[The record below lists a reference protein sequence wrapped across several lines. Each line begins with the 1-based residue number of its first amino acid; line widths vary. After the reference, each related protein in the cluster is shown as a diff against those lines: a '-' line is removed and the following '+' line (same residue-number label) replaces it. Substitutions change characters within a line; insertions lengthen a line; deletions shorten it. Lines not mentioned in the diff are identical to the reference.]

1 MYLKHLEL
9 HGFKTFADRT
19 ELEFTPGI
27 TAIVGPNGSGK
38 SNVFDAIRW
47 ALGEVGYKSLRS
59 GRMDD
64 VIFAGSES
72 RRTMGMGAVQLT
84 INNDSGALPVDYAEV
99 TVTRRANR
107 GGEGEYLLN
116 MAPCRL
122 RDIQMLFLGTGL
134 GGRSYSLIG
143 QGQVD
148 SILNAGPDERRALL
162 EEAAGLARYKRRR
175 REAERRLANAGANL
189 LRVADVLAE
198 LTTQMEA
205 LREQAEAASAYQA
218 YTREIHDLEL
228 ALQVDDAR
236 RIVGQLRRI
245 AAQTE
250 AVQEQL
256 HTLAASAAETGT
268 QIDQGR
274 SRAAEVARLW
284 EEAQRTLLQ
293 LVEDLSAR
301 ESEAQV
307 LAERVRGA
315 EAQRARLAADAH
327 RLEADLAEVDES
339 LDVLRAQAEQLRARR
354 DELLERLRVTEEV
367 QEDTLASQ
375 RDAEERLA
383 AARAEIADLGAAR
396 TRTAHELTRLDERR
410 AALDEQIGALR
421 AKHGALASAEA
432 QLGDTTDR
440 LARSLAEL
448 TTRRGEAGAVASAA
462 DARRRALDDRLT
474 ASEESL
480 RQAAAD
486 RQVVTQTLAFLEDM
500 SARLEGYEKGV
511 REILLAKQEH
521 PEQFAGIR
529 YPVVEL
535 LRVAAPHRPAIEA
548 ALGRR
553 LFSLVA
559 GTVDDVKGGLRY
571 LRGNGQGSAS
581 FIPIDLLTPPAEDS
595 LPQDAEIVGRAVD
608 LVELTNGAKDVVQA
622 LLGDVVIVA
631 TLDAAVGLR
640 ASGYGGR
647 IATLDGELLSPDGV
661 ITFRGKPDGESLL
674 LGRREQIATLRERRA
689 GLDGAIAESEAERW
703 QTAAEL
709 AGAVQQS
716 DAATA
721 EVRRLE
727 VALRELE
734 AALAPA
740 RLDAARLPAERAEVE
755 GTLAQLAAE
764 QERLGTDTLRLEA
777 DEVELGR
784 VIADRE
790 LTLGDAEEALRTAGE
805 RTRAA
810 GDDLADVRVQLAE
823 LAGMLAALQTRV
835 EEHARESREIGGRRD
850 TLRGELAV
858 LDGERHLLTV
868 SLEQAQRS
876 REELV
881 SQQDD
886 TRARLSAFDEERGTL
901 QQRLLGLE
909 GRWREVQDALHDVEE
924 QAHRLEV
931 RQAQA
936 DAEFTA
942 AVRRISEEFGTG
954 WDDVRELRL
963 PSGRD
968 EAQGRIQALRGLVAA
983 LGPVNLRAVEEHQT
997 VALRVESLRT
1007 QSDDLTRARVAM
1019 AALIQRLDEVLRVRF
1034 AETFERVDEEF
1045 NRLFVRLFAG
1055 GRARLLLVDG
1065 EPGTEPGIEIEAQLP
1080 GKKMRSLSAL
1090 SGGERVLVA
1099 LSLIFAMLRVHP
1111 SPFCI
1116 FDEVEAALD
1125 DANTKKFTTLL
1136 RELAERT
1143 QVLIITHNKGT
1154 MEASDVLYGVTMELP
1169 GVSKIIS
1176 MRLTR
1181 KGTPE
1186 PVPAV
1191 VT

>member
-1 MYLKHLEL
+1 VYLKRLEL

-47 ALGEVGYKSLRS
+47 ALGEIGYKSLRS

-72 RRTMGMGAVQLT
+72 RRAMGMGEVQLT
-84 INNDSGALPVDYAEV
+84 IDNDSGALPVDYAEV

-143 QGQVD
+143 QGQVEGV
-148 SILNAGPDERRALL
+148 LNSGPDDRRALL

-189 LRVADVLAE
+189 VRVEDVLAE
-198 LTTQMEA
+198 LTAQMEV
-205 LREQAEAASAYQA
+205 LREQAEAATAYRS

-228 ALQVDDAR
+228 ALQVEDGR
-236 RIVGQLRRI
+236 RILGQLRRI

-256 HTLAASAAETGT
+256 HILAAAAAETGT

-315 EAQRARLAADAH
+315 EARRERLVADAH
-327 RLEADLAEVDES
+327 RLDADLSEVDES
-339 LDVLRAQAEQLRARR
+339 LDVLRVQAEQLRTRR
-354 DELLERLRVTEEV
+354 DELLERLRVTGEV
-367 QEDTLASQ
+367 QEGALASQ
-375 RDAEERLA
+375 REAEERLA
-383 AARAEIADLGAAR
+383 AVRAEILDLGAAR
-396 TRTAHELTRLDERR
+396 SRTAHELTRLDERR
-410 AALDEQIGALR
+410 AALDEQLAALR
-421 AKHGALASAEA
+421 AKHTALAAAEA
-432 QLGDTTDR
+432 QLASTQDH
-440 LARSLAEL
+440 LARSVAALAG
-448 TTRRGEAGAVASAA
+448 RRDEAAAVVRAA
-462 DARRRALDDRLT
+462 EAQRRTVEDRLVVCD
-474 ASEESL
+474 ASL
-480 RQAAAD
+480 RQTAAD
-486 RQVVTQTLAFLEDM
+486 RQVVAQTLAFLEDM

-511 REILLAKQEH
+511 REILLAKQQH

-559 GTVDDVKGGLRY
+559 GTVEDVKGGLRY

-581 FIPIDLLTPPAEDS
+581 FIPIDLLAAPTKDALPP
-595 LPQDAEIVGRAVD
+595 QAEIVGRAVD

-622 LLGDVVIVA
+622 LLGDVVVVA
-631 TLDAAVGLR
+631 DLDAAVRLR
-640 ASGYGGR
+640 AAGYGGR

-661 ITFRGKPDGESLL
+661 ITFRGRPDGESLL
-674 LGRREQIATLRERRA
+674 LGRREQIATLKERLA
-689 GLDGAIAESEAERW
+689 GLDAATAETEIERARL
-703 QTAAEL
+703 AAEL
-709 AGAVQQS
+709 AGAVQRVE
-716 DAATA
+716 AATG
-721 EVRRLE
+721 EVRRIDA
-727 VALRELE
+727 ALRELE
-734 AALAPA
+734 DALAPA
-740 RLDAARLPAERAEVE
+740 RLEAARLPAEQAEVE
-755 GTLAQLAAE
+755 GALALLAAE
-764 QERLGTDTLRLEA
+764 QERLRADTLRLGA
-777 DEVELGR
+777 DEMELES

-790 LTLGDAEEALRTAGE
+790 MTLADAEGALLTAGE
-805 RTRAA
+805 RALAA
-810 GDDLADVRVQLAE
+810 GADLADGRVQRAE
-823 LAGMLAALQTRV
+823 LTGMLDALQTRV
-835 EEHARESREIGGRRD
+835 EDHARESREIAGRRD
-850 TLRGELAV
+850 GLRGEIAV
-858 LDGERHLLTV
+858 LDGEHHLLTI
-868 SLEQAQRS
+868 SLEEARRS
-876 REELV
+876 RGELAAR
-881 SQQDD
+881 QDE
-886 TRARLSAFDEERGTL
+886 TRARLSALDEERGTL
-901 QQRLLGLE
+901 QQRLVELE
-909 GRWREVQDALHDVEE
+909 GRWRDVQDALHDVEE

-942 AVRRISEEFGTG
+942 VVRRISEEFGAA
-954 WDDVRELRL
+954 WDEVRELRL
-963 PSGRD
+963 PGGRD

-997 VALRVESLRT
+997 LALRVESLRA
-1007 QSDDLTRARVAM
+1007 QSDDLTRARAAM
-1019 AALIQRLDEVLRVRF
+1019 AVLIQRLDEVLRVRF

-1099 LSLIFAMLRVHP
+1099 LALIFAMLRVHP

-1125 DANTKKFTTLL
+1125 DANTKRFATLL
-1136 RELAERT
+1136 RELAERM
-1143 QVLIITHNKGT
+1143 QVLIITHNKGS
-1154 MEASDVLYGVTMELP
+1154 MEASDVLYGVTMEVP

-1186 PVPAV
+1186 PVPVA
-1191 VT
+1191 

>member
-1 MYLKHLEL
+1 VYLKRLEL

-47 ALGEVGYKSLRS
+47 ALGEIGYKSLRS

-72 RRTMGMGAVQLT
+72 RRAMGLGEVQLT

-148 SILNAGPDERRALL
+148 SILNAGPDDRRALL

-189 LRVADVLAE
+189 LRVEDVLAE

-228 ALQVDDAR
+228 ALQVEDGR
-236 RIVGQLRRI
+236 RILGQLRRI

-250 AVQEQL
+250 AVAEQL
-256 HTLAASAAETGT
+256 HTLAASAAATGT

-315 EAQRARLAADAH
+315 EARRERLVADA
-327 RLEADLAEVDES
+327 RWLDADLAEVDES

-367 QEDTLASQ
+367 QEGTLASQ

-383 AARAEIADLGAAR
+383 AVRAEILDLGAAR

-410 AALDEQIGALR
+410 TAVDEQLAVVRSKHAALVSAEDRLGSTADQLARSVADLLSRRDGAE
-421 AKHGALASAEA
+421 AVVSTASARRRTLE
-432 QLGDTTDR
+432 DR
-440 LARSLAEL
+440 LA
-448 TTRRGEAGAVASAA
+448 
-462 DARRRALDDRLT
+462 
-474 ASEESL
+474 ASEEAL
-480 RQAAAD
+480 RQVAAD
-486 RQVVTQTLAFLEDM
+486 RRVAAQTLAFLEDM

-521 PEQFAGIR
+521 PERFAGIR

-535 LRVAAPHRPAIEA
+535 LRVAPPHRPAIEA

-559 GTVDDVKGGLRY
+559 GTVEDVKGGLRY

-581 FIPIDLLTPPAEDS
+581 FIPIDLLAVPTEDALPPE
-595 LPQDAEIVGRAVD
+595 AEIVGRAVD

-622 LLGDVVIVA
+622 LLGDVVVVA
-631 TLDAAVGLR
+631 TLDAAVDLR
-640 ASGYGGR
+640 TSGYGGR

-661 ITFRGKPDGESLL
+661 ITFSGRPDGESLL
-674 LGRREQIATLRERRA
+674 LGRREQIATLRERLTSLDAAAADAETERA
-689 GLDGAIAESEAERW
+689 RLV
-703 QTAAEL
+703 AEL
-709 AGAVQQS
+709 ADATEQV

-721 EVRRLE
+721 EVGRIHA
-727 VALRELE
+727 ALREHE
-734 AALAPA
+734 DALAPA
-740 RLDAARLPAERAEVE
+740 RLEAARLPAERAEVE
-755 GTLAQLAAE
+755 GILAQLAAE
-764 QERLGTDTLRLEA
+764 LERLRTDTLRLEA

-790 LTLGDAEEALRTAGE
+790 MTLTDAETALRTAGE
-805 RTRAA
+805 RVHAA
-810 GDDLADVRVQLAE
+810 GADLADVRVQLAE
-823 LAGMLAALQTRV
+823 LTGMLDALQTRV
-835 EEHARESREIGGRRD
+835 EEHARESREITARRD
-850 TLRGELAV
+850 TLQGEIAV
-858 LDGERHLLTV
+858 LDGEHHLLTI
-868 SLEQAQRS
+868 SLEEAQRW
-876 REELV
+876 RGELAA
-881 SQQDD
+881 QQDE
-886 TRARLSAFDEERGTL
+886 TRANLSAFDEERGVL
-901 QQRLLGLE
+901 QQQLLELE

-942 AVRRISEEFGTG
+942 AVRRISEEFGAA
-954 WDDVRELRL
+954 WDDVRDLRL
-963 PSGRD
+963 PSSRD

-1007 QSDDLTRARVAM
+1007 QSNDLTRARAAM

-1186 PVPAV
+1186 PVPVA
-1191 VT
+1191 

>member
-1 MYLKHLEL
+1 
-9 HGFKTFADRT
+9 
-19 ELEFTPGI
+19 
-27 TAIVGPNGSGK
+27 
-38 SNVFDAIRW
+38 
-47 ALGEVGYKSLRS
+47 
-59 GRMDD
+59 
-64 VIFAGSES
+64 
-72 RRTMGMGAVQLT
+72 
-84 INNDSGALPVDYAEV
+84 
-99 TVTRRANR
+99 
-107 GGEGEYLLN
+107 
-116 MAPCRL
+116 
-122 RDIQMLFLGTGL
+122 
-134 GGRSYSLIG
+134 
-143 QGQVD
+143 
-148 SILNAGPDERRALL
+148 
-162 EEAAGLARYKRRR
+162 
-175 REAERRLANAGANL
+175 
-189 LRVADVLAE
+189 
-198 LTTQMEA
+198 
-205 LREQAEAASAYQA
+205 
-218 YTREIHDLEL
+218 
-228 ALQVDDAR
+228 
-236 RIVGQLRRI
+236 
-245 AAQTE
+245 
-250 AVQEQL
+250 
-256 HTLAASAAETGT
+256 
-268 QIDQGR
+268 
-274 SRAAEVARLW
+274 
-284 EEAQRTLLQ
+284 
-293 LVEDLSAR
+293 
-301 ESEAQV
+301 
-307 LAERVRGA
+307 
-315 EAQRARLAADAH
+315 
-327 RLEADLAEVDES
+327 
-339 LDVLRAQAEQLRARR
+339 
-354 DELLERLRVTEEV
+354 
-367 QEDTLASQ
+367 
-375 RDAEERLA
+375 
-383 AARAEIADLGAAR
+383 
-396 TRTAHELTRLDERR
+396 
-410 AALDEQIGALR
+410 
-421 AKHGALASAEA
+421 
-432 QLGDTTDR
+432 
-440 LARSLAEL
+440 
-448 TTRRGEAGAVASAA
+448 
-462 DARRRALDDRLT
+462 
-474 ASEESL
+474 
-480 RQAAAD
+480 
-486 RQVVTQTLAFLEDM
+486 
-500 SARLEGYEKGV
+500 
-511 REILLAKQEH
+511 
-521 PEQFAGIR
+521 
-529 YPVVEL
+529 
-535 LRVAAPHRPAIEA
+535 RVAAPHRPAIEA

-640 ASGYGGR
+640 TSGYGGR

-674 LGRREQIATLRERRA
+674 LGRREQIATLRERLA
-689 GLDGAIAESEAERW
+689 GLDGAIAESETERW
-703 QTAAEL
+703 QIAAER

-727 VALRELE
+727 VAVRELE

-740 RLDAARLPAERAEVE
+740 RLDAARLPAERTEVE

-764 QERLGTDTLRLEA
+764 QERVGTDTLRLEA

-823 LAGMLAALQTRV
+823 LAGMLDALQTRV